1 MVLFAS
7 FGHSAM
13 GQSMQLLRD
22 FIMIYSAIG
31 LVICLMAIIRSYDEL
46 EAIHML
52 LGLILCVLIW
62 PLLLISAVYKLT
74 FRKEE

>member
-22 FIMIYSAIG
+22 FIMIYSVIG
-31 LVICLMAIIRSYDEL
+31 LVIWLMAIIRAYDEL

-52 LGLILCVLIW
+52 LGLILCMLFW
-62 PLLLISAVYKLT
+62 PFLLISAVYNLT